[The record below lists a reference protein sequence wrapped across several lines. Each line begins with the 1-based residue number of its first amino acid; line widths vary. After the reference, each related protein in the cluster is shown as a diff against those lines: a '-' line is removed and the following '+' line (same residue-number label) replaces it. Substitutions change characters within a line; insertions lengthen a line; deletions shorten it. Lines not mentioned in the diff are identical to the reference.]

1 MRNILE
7 RPRTNP
13 GMERIDA
20 AMAREVADLSPFEH
34 QPGICRSCDN
44 PAEERRLVFNGR
56 PRGEWQRGECPA
68 CTAARYAE
76 QVRKEQQRRGEL
88 ALYHLNVP
96 PLYVDASLDT
106 FKLHG
111 SADDRARQSAALD
124 FGRRFVA
131 GFLDGDAPPVSVF
144 LGAPGTG
151 KGHLVWSIAKG
162 VAWQYGASAM
172 VVVLSDVI
180 RDLREAWNRSDAD
193 GPSEAERLRKYRG
206 VDVLVIDEVSKHAFF
221 GQPQQHLYDLVANRE
236 MHMRPTILTTNE
248 SSASLAT
255 VLGPALASRAAGWGA
270 CIDFG
275 DADYRMARRRALEPS
290 QRKTA

>member
-1 MRNILE
+1 MRNTLE
-7 RPRTNP
+7 PQRVNP
-13 GMERIDA
+13 SLQRLDA
-20 AMAREVADLSPFEH
+20 VMASLDAGAVSPYEYRD
-34 QPGICRSCDN
+34 GTCRSCPN
-44 PAEERRLVFNGR
+44 AAQERRPVYNGR
-56 PRGEWQRGECPA
+56 SVGDWSQTM
-68 CTAARYAE
+68 CTACDAARRVE
-76 QVRKEQQRRGEL
+76 QERKDRQRRGEL
-88 ALYHLNVP
+88 ALFHLNTP
-96 PLYVDASLDT
+96 PLYAGASLET

-111 SADDRARQSAALD
+111 SADDRARQGVALD
-124 FGRRFVA
+124 FARRYVTDFA
-131 GFLDGDAPPVSVF
+131 TGEAPPVSVF

-162 VAWQYGASAM
+162 VAEQHGASAM

-206 VDVLVIDEVSKHAFF
+206 VDLLVIDEVSKHAFF

-248 SSASLAT
+248 NSASLAQ
-255 VLGPALASRAAGWGA
+255 VLGPALASRAAGWAA

-275 DADYRMARRRALEPS
+275 DADYRMRRRAQGS
-290 QRKTA
+290 TQRKIA